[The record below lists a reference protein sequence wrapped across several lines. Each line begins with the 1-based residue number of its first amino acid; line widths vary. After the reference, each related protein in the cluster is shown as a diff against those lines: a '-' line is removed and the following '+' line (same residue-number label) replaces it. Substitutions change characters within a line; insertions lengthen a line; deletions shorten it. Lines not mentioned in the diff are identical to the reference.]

1 MGLINKEKGETHL
14 TLFSAMTDLLRKLF
28 KRTDK
33 PTNTM
38 TEQSTVSFQIEKE
51 IIYIHTDDEIG

>member
-1 MGLINKEKGETHL
+1 M